1 MSEALRILGTVLGAY
16 LIGSIP
22 FAVIVV
28 RLFWKQDIRDFGS
41 GNTGA
46 TNVLRVFGT
55 VPGLSVYALDA
66 LKGAAGVWLATLLA
80 PDAWGA
86 VGSDWFIVLGSMAA
100 VAGHTFSP
108 FLGFKGGKG
117 VATASGAVIVAAP
130 RVVLPLIVLFIVVVA
145 LWKYVS
151 LGSIVVAVAFPVVC
165 LIAYPGRYALAL
177 FAVTITAFVIWKHRT
192 NIGRI
197 RRGEEHRINF
207 KRRMWDEMRSDS
219 KTKGR
224 EER

>member
-16 LIGSIP
+16 LVGSIP

-66 LKGAAGVWLATLLA
+66 LKGAAGVWIGMLLA
-80 PDAWGA
+80 PDLWGA
-86 VGSDWFIVLGSMAA
+86 VGRDWFIVLGAMAA
-100 VAGHTFSP
+100 VAGHTLSP

-117 VATASGAVIVAAP
+117 VATASGAIIVAAP
-130 RVVLPLIVLFIVVVA
+130 RVVIVMVILFVIVVA
-145 LWKYVS
+145 IWKYVS
-151 LGSIVVAVAFPVVC
+151 LGSIVIAAAFPVVC
-165 LIAYPGRYALAL
+165 LVAYPGRYALAV
-177 FAVTITAFVIWKHRT
+177 FAVIAAAFVIWKHRT

-197 RRGEEHRINF
+197 RRGEEHRISF

>member
-1 MSEALRILGTVLGAY
+1 MSEALRILGTVVGAY

-55 VPGLSVYALDA
+55 APGLSVYALDA
-66 LKGAAGVWLATLLA
+66 LKGAAGVGLALQLA
-80 PDAWGA
+80 PESWG
-86 VGSDWFIVLGSMAA
+86 VTGRDWFVVLGAMAA
-100 VAGHTFSP
+100 IAGHTLSP

-130 RVVLPLIVLFIVVVA
+130 RVVAVMVVLFLIVVA
-145 LWKYVS
+145 ISKYVS
-151 LGSIVVAVAFPVVC
+151 LGSIVIAVMFPVVC
-165 LIAYPGRYALAL
+165 LIAYPGRYALAV
-177 FAVTITAFVIWKHRT
+177 FALLAGVFVIWKHRS
-192 NIGRI
+192 NLGRI
-197 RRGEEHRINF
+197 KRGEEHRISF
-207 KRRMWDEMRSDS
+207 KRRMWDEHRSAS
-219 KTKGR
+219 KTEGR

>member
-1 MSEALRILGTVLGAY
+1 MSEALRILGTALGAY
-16 LIGSIP
+16 LVGSIP
-22 FAVIVV
+22 FAIIVV

-66 LKGAAGVWLATLLA
+66 LKGAVGVWLGMLLV

-86 VGSDWFIVLGSMAA
+86 VGRDWFIVLGAA
-100 VAGHTFSP
+100 AAIAGHTLSP
-108 FLGFKGGKG
+108 FIGFKGGKG
-117 VATASGAVIVAAP
+117 VATASGAIIVAAP
-130 RVVLPLIVLFIVVVA
+130 RVVVVLIVMFVIVVA
-145 LWKYVS
+145 IWKYVS
-151 LGSIVVAVAFPVVC
+151 LGSVIIAAAFPVVC
-165 LIAYPGRYALAL
+165 LVAYPGRYALAV
-177 FAVTITAFVIWKHRT
+177 FAVLVAVYVIWKHRT

-197 RRGEEHRINF
+197 RRGEEHRISF
-207 KRRMWDEMRSDS
+207 KRRMWDEMRSDP
-219 KTKGR
+219 KTEGR

>member
-16 LIGSIP
+16 LVGSIP

-28 RLFWKQDIRDFGS
+28 RLFWKRDIREFGS

-55 VPGLSVYALDA
+55 APGLSVYALDA
-66 LKGAAGVWLATLLA
+66 LKGAVGVWLGMLLV

-86 VGSDWFIVLGSMAA
+86 VGRDWFIVLGAMAA
-100 VAGHTFSP
+100 VAGHTLSP

-117 VATASGAVIVAAP
+117 VATASGAIIVAGP
-130 RVVLPLIVLFIVVVA
+130 RVVVVLVVLFVIVVA
-145 LWKYVS
+145 IWKYVS
-151 LGSIVVAVAFPVVC
+151 LGSVVIAAAFPVVC
-165 LIAYPGRYALAL
+165 LIVYPERYALAV
-177 FAVTITAFVIWKHRT
+177 FAILVAVYVIWKHRT

-197 RRGEEHRINF
+197 RRGEEHRITF
-207 KRRMWDEMRSDS
+207 KRRMWDEMGSDS
-219 KTKGR
+219 QTEGR

>member
-1 MSEALRILGTVLGAY
+1 MEGALSILGTVFGGY
-16 LIGSIP
+16 LVGSIP

-55 VPGLSVYALDA
+55 APGLSVYALDA
-66 LKGAAGVWLATLLA
+66 LKGAAGVWLGMLLT
-80 PDAWGA
+80 PEAWGA
-86 VGSDWFIVLGSMAA
+86 TGADWFVVLGAMAA
-100 VAGHTFSP
+100 IAGHTLSP

-117 VATASGAVIVAAP
+117 MATASGAMIVAAP
-130 RVVLPLIVLFIVVVA
+130 RVVVVLVVLFVIIVA
-145 LWKYVS
+145 ISKYVS
-151 LGSIVVAVAFPVVC
+151 LGSIIIAAALPVVC
-165 LIAYPGRYALAL
+165 LIAYPGRYALAMFAL
-177 FAVTITAFVIWKHRT
+177 FAAAYMIWKHRS

-197 RRGEEHRINF
+197 RRGEEHRISF
-207 KRRMWDEMRSDS
+207 KRRMWDDTRSGDE
-219 KTKGR
+219 TEGR